1 MEEAKRN
8 LSNAEFQIWRAY
20 RERRGSLFIGR
31 RIEQAFGSFMAFYHN
46 GKVKEEDYLEPTLFM
61 PHEDKPKEI
70 EISLD
75 EAMENGFQ

>member
-1 MEEAKRN
+1 
-8 LSNAEFQIWRAY
+8 
-20 RERRGSLFIGR
+20 
-31 RIEQAFGSFMAFYHN
+31 MAFYHN